1 MQAFD
6 DHHSRQLSR
15 ARREPELPPQRQLCR
30 AQREL
35 ALLASK
41 QLCRAQREL
50 VPKML
55 LIEELQIEM
64 TQTPLTQ

>member
-1 MQAFD
+1 
-6 DHHSRQLSR
+6 
-15 ARREPELPPQRQLCR
+15 LCR

>member
-35 ALLASK
+35 
-41 QLCRAQREL
+41 

>member
-1 MQAFD
+1 
-6 DHHSRQLSR
+6 
-15 ARREPELPPQRQLCR
+15 LCR

-64 TQTPLTQ
+64 T